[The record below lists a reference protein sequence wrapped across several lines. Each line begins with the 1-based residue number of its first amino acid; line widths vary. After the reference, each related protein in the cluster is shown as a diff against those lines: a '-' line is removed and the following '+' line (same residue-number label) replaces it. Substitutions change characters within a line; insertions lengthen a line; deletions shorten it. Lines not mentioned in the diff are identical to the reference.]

1 MKRISLLLL
10 LVVAT
15 FGLASCKKDEPK
27 EFAVDGQFTA
37 YEAQVHSNGAQQ
49 VTYVTVTIK
58 DGKIDGYN
66 IDVRQAKKTST
77 VEGEGDA
84 AVTKYTYTWNEKTKK
99 QLGDEYGMATK
110 EGQLEWFEQA
120 AKIEAYLLKNG
131 VDSLDGVATG
141 SAFDPSV
148 DGMAGVTMKNAYT
161 AIAKE
166 AVALAKEGKFQAI
179 YCSGTDL
186 YSASMKVDSKGKVS
200 ELVLDTLQM
209 NKTEAAKG
217 TFAWNAKTKQQLK
230 EEYGMKNVGPGYKL
244 VDGTWVVDGKS
255 QTEWYEQANLIT
267 KYVMEKGWSSA
278 IKSIKGQ
285 GLSID
290 GTTIVDGYAAV
301 TVKTDTYYT
310 VLADLFAKAGK

>member
-1 MKRISLLLL
+1 MKRFSLLLL

-37 YEAQVHSNGAQQ
+37 YAAETNSGKSPQ
-49 VTYVTVTIK
+49 VTFVTVTIK
-58 DGKIDGYN
+58 DGKISGYN
-66 IDVRQAKKTST
+66 IDVRQGSKTEVPAT
-77 VEGEGDA
+77 E
-84 AVTKYTYTWNEKTKK
+84 TKPVSYTFAWNAKTKK
-99 QLGDEYGMATK
+99 ELGDAYGMATK
-110 EGQLEWFEQA
+110 EGQLEWYEQA

-131 VDSLDGVATG
+131 VDSLDNIATG
-141 SAFDPSV
+141 TYFDPSV

-166 AVALAKEGKFQAI
+166 AVALAKQGKFQAI

-200 ELVLDTLQM
+200 ELVIDTLQM
-209 NKTEAAKG
+209 AKTSTSTG
-217 TFAWNAKTKQQLK
+217 TFAWNAKTKQELK
-230 EEYGMKNVGPGYKL
+230 EEYAMKNVGPGYKFE
-244 VDGTWVVDGKS
+244 GGAWVVDGKS

-278 IKSIKGQ
+278 IKSVGER

-301 TVKTDTYYT
+301 TIKTNSYYT